1 MTGNRLKCLLSDD
14 DFALLREY
22 EQHEVDMND
31 LQIMTNFKTS
41 EIRYVL
47 NKYFPDS
54 LERRIENKLD
64 MESQIEHYINMGF
77 PVDVFNQD
85 IMLINH
91 LFQNQSLL
99 RYIQRLIDDY
109 DIEVELPQIT
119 SHKFNSIIKRV
130 KIKRAIVENENRPK
144 PLALK
149 YIAKSQN
156 VSVSTVFKINR
167 VLNKFDPIHTSLDG
181 KLGEQIEWIYD
192 IYQSLKVGTSMTSVQ
207 TQYNL
212 SIKDVRM
219 IKKIFSSNK
228 IKER

>member
-1 MTGNRLKCLLSDD
+1 
-14 DFALLREY
+14 
-22 EQHEVDMND
+22 MND

-85 IMLINH
+85 IMLIKH

-109 DIEVELPQIT
+109 DIEVELPPIT
-119 SHKFNSIIKRV
+119 SHNFTNSSKRV
-130 KIKRAIVENENRPK
+130 TIKIG
-144 PLALK
+144 L
-149 YIAKSQN
+149 
-156 VSVSTVFKINR
+156 
-167 VLNKFDPIHTSLDG
+167 
-181 KLGEQIEWIYD
+181 
-192 IYQSLKVGTSMTSVQ
+192 
-207 TQYNL
+207 
-212 SIKDVRM
+212 
-219 IKKIFSSNK
+219 
-228 IKER
+228 